1 MGLPILNIG
10 GSPSKEQAIDL
21 KTTFPLL
28 MELPSEVPT
37 FTFPVQEAGPVEDPP
52 PDTPE
57 DPLPPQR
64 LLSLQEALYLPHA
77 PHLPQ
82 QAPKQEAVYLEIP
95 SLPSPPQED
104 PRSLQSQTS
113 SAQRPWIRL
122 QDLQNS
128 QDSAPPLPPRLGPL
142 PPLPMERDL
151 QRLQREVL
159 MMEQVLSTLQEAFR
173 ARRRSLRRQ
182 KKMLFLLIFLL
193 ALLTISLTLYIVI
206 KQ

>member
-1 MGLPILNIG
+1 MDIALTREERKELSELLDLAPHCFGNIPMMKFCYRKACLRLHPDKG
-10 GSPSKEQAIDL
+10 GD
-21 KTTFPLL
+21 
-28 MELPSEVPT
+28 
-37 FTFPVQEAGPVEDPP
+37 AGKM
-52 PDTPE
+52 
-57 DPLPPQR
+57 QR
-64 LLSLQEALYLPHA
+64 LNELWQTF
-77 PHLPQ
+77 Q
-82 QAPKQEAVYLEIP
+82 QSIDCLRNGENAGFY
-95 SLPSPPQED
+95 SF
-104 PRSLQSQTS
+104 
-113 SAQRPWIRL
+113 
-122 QDLQNS
+122 

-206 KQ
+206 KHV